1 MGYTHYYTVSENIT
15 PKAWENFKAFVRTA
29 LAIETK
35 RGIQIRGWDG
45 SGEPVINEKEV
56 RFNGDGSKDLDHET
70 FVVRKIEENSQFCK
84 TNRKPYDTLVVACI
98 LAGKKYKVISR
109 WSSDGDKE
117 DLAEGKNL
125 YNEVL
130 DAIQ

>member
-1 MGYTHYYTVSENIT
+1 MGYTHYYSISENIT
-15 PKAWENFKAFVRTA
+15 PRAWESFTAFVRTA

-35 RGIQIRGWDG
+35 RGIQIRGWNG

-56 RFNGDGSKDLDHET
+56 RFNGDESKGFAYET
-70 FVVRKIEENSQFCK
+70 FVVRRIEEESQFCK
-84 TNRKPYDTLVVACI
+84 TNRQPYDTLVVACI
-98 LAGKKYKVISR
+98 LAGKKYKVISC

-117 DLAEGKNL
+117 ELAEGKNL